1 MENVSR
7 RSVLAGACALLAFGA
22 GATPAAAAG
31 GVRKRPDG
39 KLEVN
44 VKQVPEL
51 AVVGGVVRVGTIG
64 GVPVAVVR
72 TGQATFKAMSLRC
85 PHQGVTV
92 IRSAQGWECPAHGSQ
107 FEPDGD
113 LVLGP
118 AVRSLSKVPLA
129 VQRGLLIVG

>member
-1 MENVSR
+1 MEDLSR
-7 RSVLAGACALLAFGA
+7 RSVLAGVCGLLALGA
-22 GATPAAAAG
+22 SSLPAAAAS

-44 VKQVPEL
+44 VKAIPEL
-51 AVVGGVVRVGTIG
+51 AAVGGAVRIGTIKG
-64 GVPVAVVR
+64 APVAVAR
-72 TGQATFKAMSLRC
+72 TGQSTFKAFNLRC

-92 IRSAQGWECPAHGSQ
+92 ARSAQGWECPAHGSQ

-118 AVRSLSKVPLA
+118 AI
-129 VQRGLLIVG
+129 RGLSSVPTSIRGGSLIVG